1 MSTNEEAVVVE
12 RQTAHKPEPESNLR
26 RETLK
31 LALPTIGEMLMQTL
45 LGFADMAMV
54 GGLGAAAIAAVG
66 LSDTPM
72 MTAMALFA
80 AISVGTTALVARAIG
95 AKEPAE
101 AAKVAKQ
108 SLLVS
113 IAMAFIFTTLGLV
126 LARPIIVLMGA
137 EADVVPLSTAYFQ
150 IVCMGLPLMIISMI
164 MAGVLRGSGDTKTP
178 MYINGIANI
187 LNIIGNFFLIFP
199 TRVWEFSLGGV
210 SHALTIPGAGLGVP
224 GAAIS
229 TTLSRCF
236 AGIVILML
244 IFRGGVRVKI
254 NWREPFR
261 IDLPVIRRIFKIGI
275 PAAAEQMVMRFGQLF
290 YGRIVASLG
299 TMLYAAHRITLTAES
314 VSFNVGFGFALA
326 ATTLV
331 GQNLGAEKPEMAEKS
346 GFMAVKMG
354 AIFMSVVGIFFLF
367 WPDLF
372 LRIFTRDPE
381 ILKNA
386 RVCLQIVAV
395 SQPFLAAVMGFAGG
409 LRGAGDTK
417 SVLYVTLLGMW
428 GLRLT
433 LSWILCVIL
442 DWGLA
447 GAWIAMTI
455 DLILRGS
462 MLLVRFKKGRWKA
475 IRV

>member
-1 MSTNEEAVVVE
+1 MSTNAGAGVSHRTAYESEAD
-12 RQTAHKPEPESNLR
+12 LR
-26 RETLK
+26 KATFQ

-54 GGLGAAAIAAVG
+54 GSLGAAAIAAVG

-95 AKEPAE
+95 AKEPEVAG
-101 AAKVAKQ
+101 KVAKQ
-108 SLLVS
+108 SLIIS
-113 IAMAFIFTTLGLV
+113 IAMAFVFTTLGLT
-126 LARPIIVLMGA
+126 LARPVIILMGA
-137 EADVVPLSTAYFQ
+137 EPDVVPLSTAYFR
-150 IVCMGLPLMIISMI
+150 IVSMGIPLMIISMI

-199 TRVWEFSLGGV
+199 SRVWEFTLWGDAHSIW
-210 SHALTIPGAGLGVP
+210 IPGAGLGVP

-236 AGIVILML
+236 AGVVILVL
-244 IFRGGVRVKI
+244 IFAGRVRVKI

-261 IDLPVIRRIFKIGI
+261 IDIPTIKRIFNVGI

-299 TMLYAAHRITLTAES
+299 TMMYAAHRITITAES
-314 VSFNVGFGFALA
+314 ISFNVGFGFALA

-331 GQNLGAEKPEMAEKS
+331 GQNLGAKKPDMAEKS

-354 AIFMSVVGIFFLF
+354 AVFMSAVGIFFLV
-367 WPDLF
+367 WPDVF
-372 LRIFTRDPE
+372 LKIFTHDPE
-381 ILKNA
+381 ILKSA
-386 RVCLQIVAV
+386 RICLQIVAI

-409 LRGAGDTK
+409 LRGAGDTR
-417 SVLYVTLLGMW
+417 SVLFITLFGMW

-433 LSWILCVIL
+433 LSWVFAISLG
-442 DWGLA
+442 WGLV
-447 GAWIAMTI
+447 GAWIAMTV
-455 DLILRGS
+455 DLIVRGIL
-462 MLLVRFKKGRWKA
+462 LLVRFKGGKWKT
-475 IRV
+475 IKV